1 MGLGITGLSKQVGVL
16 SPIGLLITILKNRRL
31 IMKRRILTALVATLT
46 LSACTSP
53 TLLISKIGLNE
64 SVVSGRNAE
73 IDAGY
78 VVSWDGC
85 YPHEGCTIHLLGHRS
100 THGSVFARIPELY
113 PGDTFNVYMNGH
125 SHSYRVTRRRLV
137 SRSVGFD
144 AIYGDAV
151 IQTSMYDN
159 YVLLLYA
166 DRR

>member
-1 MGLGITGLSKQVGVL
+1 
-16 SPIGLLITILKNRRL
+16 
-31 IMKRRILTALVATLT
+31 MKRLLTAAVAALALT
-46 LSACTSP
+46 ACNGP

-64 SVVSGRNAE
+64 PIVSGRNAE

-85 YPHEGCTIHLLGHRS
+85 WPHNGCTVHLLGHRS

-113 PGDTFNVYMNGH
+113 PGDEFNMYTNEH
-125 SHSYRVTRRRLV
+125 SHLYRVTRRALV

-144 AIYGDAV
+144 VIYGDAV
-151 IQTSMYDN
+151 IQTSMYGD

-166 DRR
+166 DRL